1 MRELLMVGHFLEEQ
15 LLTIHQYMIVKGLD
29 DFFIDWFVFNSMFE
43 LFWAVINPLR
53 SDSEK

>member
-43 LFWAVINPLR
+43 LF
-53 SDSEK
+53 